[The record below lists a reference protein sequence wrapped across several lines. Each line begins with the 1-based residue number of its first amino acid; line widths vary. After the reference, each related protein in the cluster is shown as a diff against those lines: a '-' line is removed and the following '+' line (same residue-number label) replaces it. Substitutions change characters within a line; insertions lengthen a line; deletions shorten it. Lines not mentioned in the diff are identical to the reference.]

1 MYRYHTNKRRSSSQ
15 KPIRGGTREKR
26 ELVDNLHT
34 FDCSFLELIAALAA
48 AAAAEAAEAE
58 AAEAAAAA
66 EAITQRWRT
75 FFSPDS
81 RACAIPELSMDT
93 RPSYEY
99 CVLVAARA

>member
-1 MYRYHTNKRRSSSQ
+1 M
-15 KPIRGGTREKR
+15 
-26 ELVDNLHT
+26 HT

-48 AAAAEAAEAE
+48 ATAAAAAAAAAEAA
-58 AAEAAAAA
+58 
-66 EAITQRWRT
+66 AITQRWRT